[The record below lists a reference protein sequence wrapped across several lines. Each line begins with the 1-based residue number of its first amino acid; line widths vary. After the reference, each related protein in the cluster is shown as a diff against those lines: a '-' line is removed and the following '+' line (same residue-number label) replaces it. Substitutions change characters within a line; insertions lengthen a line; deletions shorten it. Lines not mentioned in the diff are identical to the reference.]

1 MCSLILLCAVLA
13 AHLSGGANS
22 APQASWLDFGE
33 RRGEERGRRQSEWEM
48 KGKRCWKGMGAILCS
63 CDFFLRKYPAVW
75 SRVCERE
82 NVRPPI
88 HPLHQC
94 AASLLLWAGQV
105 GYTDGL
111 LHGRRHSAHWY
122 APALEGHFGIA

>member
-13 AHLSGGANS
+13 AHLSGGGLTAL
-22 APQASWLDFGE
+22 PRPPGWILG
-33 RRGEERGRRQSEWEM
+33 RGEERGRRQSEWEM

-94 AASLLLWAGQV
+94 AASLLLWARQV

-111 LHGRRHSAHWY
+111 LHG
-122 APALEGHFGIA
+122 

>member
-48 KGKRCWKGMGAILCS
+48 KGKRCWKGTGAILCS
-63 CDFFLRKYPAVW
+63 CDFFLRKYPAEW

-82 NVRPPI
+82 MSV
-88 HPLHQC
+88 HPFTRC
-94 AASLLLWAGQV
+94 ISVLLVCCCGP
-105 GYTDGL
+105 
-111 LHGRRHSAHWY
+111 GR
-122 APALEGHFGIA
+122 